1 MVSIAPGQL
10 RRLWCGGDRAG
21 GHDGRQRHNHTHDL
35 LTHTLPPHIDPRLT
49 EPVVRIRAMP
59 RAKPRSMARLVA
71 CAPLAPRPTTNPP
84 AAAMADAN
92 WFGVGRGASS
102 EEHTS
107 ELQTLMRNS
116 YAVFCSKQQRRKM
129 TLNIVR
135 TPSKMT

>member
-71 CAPLAPRPTTNPP
+71 CAPLAPRPPTNPP
-84 AAAMADAN
+84 AAAMADAH
-92 WFGVGRGASS
+92 WLARAGPPPPRAAASKSGRAS
-102 EEHTS
+102 
-107 ELQTLMRNS
+107 
-116 YAVFCSKQQRRKM
+116 RREK
-129 TLNIVR
+129 R
-135 TPSKMT
+135 G

>member
-84 AAAMADAN
+84 AAARAEAQSCARAGPPPPSERASIGLGREKKKTGAEKAQALKEGRMAGWD
-92 WFGVGRGASS
+92 RG
-102 EEHTS
+102 
-107 ELQTLMRNS
+107 
-116 YAVFCSKQQRRKM
+116 
-129 TLNIVR
+129 
-135 TPSKMT
+135 